1 MIRYDRP
8 VNNDTY
14 SHAIISG
21 VFSKEECQQI
31 IDLGNKLDLS
41 AGKLEDGSVSYSR
54 HSKVGFFIPEPEN
67 DWVFKRIKEVAEM
80 ANDQSFQME
89 LNFFNS
95 IQFTKYEI
103 GDYFDWHMDLILEN
117 VPFLLSRKLSM
128 SVILSDPS
136 SFEGGDL
143 LINRTSLNMP
153 VHTVKQEQGAVVL
166 FPAFVHHKVTKV
178 EKGERYSLVAWMEGN
193 KFK

>member
-14 SHAIISG
+14 SHAIVSG
-21 VFSKEECQQI
+21 AFSKEECQQI
-31 IDLGNKLDLS
+31 IELGNKLDLS
-41 AGKLEDGSVSYSR
+41 AGKLEDGSVSYHR
-54 HSKVGFFIPEPEN
+54 QSKVGFFIPTAETE
-67 DWVFKRIKEVAEM
+67 WIFERIKDVAEQ
-80 ANDQSFQME
+80 ANNTSFQME
-89 LNFFNS
+89 LSFFNS
-95 IQFTKYEI
+95 IQFSKYEV

-117 VPFLLSRKLSM
+117 VPQLLSRKLSM
-128 SVILSDPS
+128 SVILSEPS
-136 SFEGGDL
+136 SFEGGNL

-178 EKGERYSLVAWMEGN
+178 DKGERYSLVAWMEGN